1 MPTVNIQKDFSKD
14 TATLIALGSLP
25 GRSHCSDT
33 DSKVT
38 VSGGSEDRHS
48 CPRQSL
54 PGYRI
59 PEGLHCHQQS
69 FSSVHPQQTA
79 GRNALC
85 SFSFVPFAYLLL
97 KHARKHFRHESNFKS
112 CFIYLIPV
120 TLILMMLPIS
130 NANSHLYKRGAQR
143 NQWCPY
149 TRGKKVHQFY
159 LNKQFW
165 FIFHFTCLLFEL
177 NSFCFDAEDHDES
190 AYSWNDPAGGA
201 FCVSLHWEIKRA
213 DNKSNLS
220 VDQIISHKVFDWSDL
235 QKCTAHVAI
244 GS

>member
-1 MPTVNIQKDFSKD
+1 MPTVNTQKDFSKD
-14 TATLIALGSLP
+14 VATLIALGSLP

-38 VSGGSEDRHS
+38 VSGGSENRLS

-69 FSSVHPQQTA
+69 FSYVHPQQTA

-85 SFSFVPFAYLLL
+85 SFSFMPFAYLLL
-97 KHARKHFRHESNFKS
+97 KHTHKHFRHKRNCKN

-120 TLILMMLPIS
+120 TLILIMLPIS

-143 NQWCPY
+143 NQGGYYIHNTWP
-149 TRGKKVHQFY
+149 
-159 LNKQFW
+159 
-165 FIFHFTCLLFEL
+165 IFQLMLF
-177 NSFCFDAEDHDES
+177 N
-190 AYSWNDPAGGA
+190 
-201 FCVSLHWEIKRA
+201 EIIMSR
-213 DNKSNLS
+213 L
-220 VDQIISHKVFDWSDL
+220 VI
-235 QKCTAHVAI
+235 
-244 GS
+244 